1 MKTHVPMTQK
11 AFQDYYPDALS
22 HCYGCGRLNEH
33 GLQLKSYW
41 DGEETVAVFHPQPY
55 HMAIPGY
62 VYGGLLASIIDCH
75 GTGTAAAAAYRAE
88 QRDMDT
94 QPLFRFLTAAL
105 HVDYLRPTP
114 LGVPLELRGRVKEFH
129 GRKVVVSVDVSA
141 NGHVCVRGE
150 VVAVHVPERW
160 IPKEVVPLTIEE
172 EPKS

>member
-1 MKTHVPMTQK
+1 MTRK

-41 DGEETVAVFHPQPY
+41 DGEETVALFHPRPY
-55 HMAIPGY
+55 HSAIPGF

-88 QRDMDT
+88 QRAMDT
-94 QPLFRFLTAAL
+94 QPPIRFVTASL
-105 HVDYLRPTP
+105 QVDYLRPTP
-114 LGVPLELRGRVKEFH
+114 LGLPLELRGQVTEFQ
-129 GRKVVVSVDVSA
+129 GRKVVVSVSVSA
-141 NGHVCVRGE
+141 NGQVCVQGV

-160 IPKEVVPLTIEE
+160 MPKNVAP
-172 EPKS
+172 

>member
-1 MKTHVPMTQK
+1 MKITGKIVRGVGESASFLSIPWVNHQMGEKLHFQPYNGTLNILVDDVGIQRALKSRQGDRLVSEK

-88 QRDMDT
+88 QRAMDT
-94 QPLFRFLTAAL
+94 QPPFVT
-105 HVDYLRPTP
+105 
-114 LGVPLELRGRVKEFH
+114 
-129 GRKVVVSVDVSA
+129 
-141 NGHVCVRGE
+141 
-150 VVAVHVPERW
+150 
-160 IPKEVVPLTIEE
+160 
-172 EPKS
+172 